1 MVHNPGYS
9 SIEDAWG
16 TLNPMLQ
23 PKKKKKKTKDVVCD
37 LYELGQRNGN
47 YDELDMVRAANYDKS
62 RFQRD
67 RAASRESAKHVN
79 IDTSDMRP
87 LQNDLAPIYDKGSL
101 LENDFMSTAYES
113 QCSSR
118 TTPLPEFKSH
128 FSNEYDSF
136 FRPLTTSPEEDA
148 DEQPADPEYQEFK
161 DILNKRFPAP
171 SPAPREPEIVSAGG
185 YEKPGNKMYF
195 EEEFYEPLSKPSAA
209 SGFLDVILYIISGV
223 ILIFMMEQFVK
234 IGKMLQ

>member
-16 TLNPMLQ
+16 TLNPMLH
-23 PKKKKKKTKDVVCD
+23 KKKKKKSKDVLCD
-37 LYELGQRNGN
+37 LYELGHTNGN
-47 YDELDMVRAANYDKS
+47 YDELDMIRAANYDKS

-79 IDTSDMRP
+79 IDKSDMRSV
-87 LQNDLAPIYDKGSL
+87 QDDLAPIYDKGSL
-101 LENDFMSTAYES
+101 IENDFMTAMHES
-113 QCSSR
+113 QCSNR

-136 FRPLTTSPEEDA
+136 FKPLTTNDEDA
-148 DEQPADPEYQEFK
+148 DEQPDPEYQEFK
-161 DILNKRFPAP
+161 DILNKRAPAP
-171 SPAPREPEIVSAGG
+171 APAPREPEIVSAGG

-195 EEEFYEPLSKPSAA
+195 EEEFYEPVSKSSTAT
-209 SGFLDVILYIISGV
+209 GFLDVILYIVSGI

-234 IGKMLQ
+234 IGRMLQ